1 MWHVQV
7 LVGFPIVV
15 PRKIQLVKL
24 NIKTMEK
31 TIKINFKELNL
42 YSLSGEVKKMDTREA
57 IGELIYSGTNGIGYK
72 LLAEKIY
79 KSGGEIELD
88 ENEVKLLVRLLDGDF
103 FTNKL
108 TDAIREHVK

>member
-1 MWHVQV
+1 
-7 LVGFPIVV
+7 
-15 PRKIQLVKL
+15 
-24 NIKTMEK
+24 MEK

-42 YSLSGEVKKMDTREA
+42 YSLSGEVKEMDTREA

-79 KSGGEIELD
+79 KSDGEVD

-108 TDAIREHVK
+108 TDAIRDCMK